1 VADAGGAVS
10 RFGIARRSVIGAQHL
25 RSPGLP
31 AIPGSQG
38 RHSCLRGFTRHR
50 VTFVRPA
57 YAASTSHRVT

>member
-1 VADAGGAVS
+1 V
-10 RFGIARRSVIGAQHL
+10 RRSHSI
-25 RSPGLP
+25 PP
-31 AIPGSQG
+31 ASAMRIPSAPRKCRPSRGVRV